1 MIILVLEDLRQVVM
15 EKTKSYLIKLLLQKL
30 IKKLKHFDQM
40 FLTNSI
46 LKVVPVKSL
55 GKKIFIGENLK
66 NLLNFFEVSNRNFK
80 KKNLE
85 LF

>member
-1 MIILVLEDLRQVVM
+1 
-15 EKTKSYLIKLLLQKL
+15 
-30 IKKLKHFDQM
+30 M

-55 GKKIFIGENLK
+55 GKKKFVIGENLK
-66 NLLNFFEVSNRNFK
+66 NLLNFFEVNNRNFK